1 MYTATGAGG
10 LSRSTLLGIGAGI
23 AAGAL
28 WGLVF
33 LAPELAPGFLPIQ
46 LSAGRYLAYGLIAT
60 ILIYPAW
67 GRLRRHLG
75 WPAWRGLIS
84 LSLTGNI
91 IYYLFLAN
99 AVQLGG
105 VAMASIVIGL
115 LPIAV
120 TLVGSR
126 DGNAVPLRRLLPSLL
141 LSGAGLACIGWESL
155 SASGPGSLAGLAC
168 AFGALVS
175 WTIFAVHNIRWL
187 ARIEG
192 ISSHEWNLLVGVVTG
207 VMALALA
214 VPAFVLAPGEHT
226 LPAWLQFGALVSAVA
241 ILCSVV
247 GNALWNHASRALP
260 LSLMGQMIVF
270 ETIFAALY
278 GFLWEARWPSGFET
292 AALGLLV
299 AGVISCAS
307 AHRGAH

>member
-1 MYTATGAGG
+1 MFATPSATGIG
-10 LSRSTLLGIGAGI
+10 RPILLGIAAGI

-33 LAPELAPGFLPIQ
+33 LAPELAPGFTSIQ
-46 LSAGRYLAYGLIAT
+46 LSAGRYLAYGLVAAV
-60 ILIYPAW
+60 LIVPAW
-67 GRLRRHLG
+67 GRLRRSLG
-75 WPAWRGLIS
+75 WPAWRALIG

-91 IYYLFLAN
+91 IYYVFLAK

-126 DGNAVPLRRLLPSLL
+126 DDHAVPLRRLLPSLI

-155 SASGPGSLAGLAC
+155 SSSVSGSLTGLAC
-168 AFGALVS
+168 AFTALVS
-175 WTIFAVHNIRWL
+175 WTVFAVYNSRWL

-192 ISSHEWNLLVGVVTG
+192 VSSHEWNLLVGVVTG
-207 VMALALA
+207 LMALALA
-214 VPAFVLAPGEHT
+214 VPAFVFTPSDHN
-226 LPAWLQFGALVSAVA
+226 LPAWLQFGALVTAVA
-241 ILCSVV
+241 VLCSVI

-260 LSLMGQMIVF
+260 LTMMGQMIVF

-278 GFLWEARWPSGFET
+278 GFLWEARWPSGFES
-292 AALGLLV
+292 AALVLLV
-299 AGVISCAS
+299 AGVIACTS
-307 AHRGAH
+307 AHRGRD

>member
-1 MYTATGAGG
+1 MYTATGTGG
-10 LSRSTLLGIGAGI
+10 LARSTLLGIGAGV

-33 LAPELAPGFLPIQ
+33 LAPELAPGFLPTQ
-46 LSAGRYLAYGLIAT
+46 LSAGRYLAYGLVAAL
-60 ILIYPAW
+60 LIYPAW
-67 GRLRRHLG
+67 GRLRRLLG
-75 WPAWRGLIS
+75 WPAWRGLIW

-91 IYYLFLAN
+91 VYYLFLAN

-126 DGNAVPLRRLLPSLL
+126 DRHAVPLRRLLPSLL

-155 SASGPGSLAGLAC
+155 SASGTGSPAGLAC

-175 WTIFAVHNIRWL
+175 WTVFAVYNSRWL

-192 ISSHEWNLLVGVVTG
+192 ISPHEWNLLVGVVTG
-207 VMALALA
+207 LMALALA

-226 LPAWLQFGALVSAVA
+226 LPSWLQFGALVSAVA
-241 ILCSVV
+241 VLCSVV

-292 AALGLLV
+292 AALVLLV

-307 AHRGAH
+307 AHRGAR